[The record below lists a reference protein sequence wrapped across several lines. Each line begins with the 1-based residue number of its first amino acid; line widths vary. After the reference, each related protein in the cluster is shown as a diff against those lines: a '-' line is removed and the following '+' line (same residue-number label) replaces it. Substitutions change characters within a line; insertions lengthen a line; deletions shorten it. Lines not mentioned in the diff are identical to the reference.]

1 MPESVNKPKVP
12 VLLIQ
17 QPVDVQLI
25 KAHMAGSLGV
35 EKAEALVMQTLTAL
49 AFPTAGVLP
58 AEQAEVLLTKLATE
72 AGIVGLA
79 ARVTK
84 QMVRNNIAPLAPR

>member
-1 MPESVNKPKVP
+1 
-12 VLLIQ
+12 
-17 QPVDVQLI
+17 
-25 KAHMAGSLGV
+25 
-35 EKAEALVMQTLTAL
+35 
-49 AFPTAGVLP
+49 VLP